1 MKPATAWLTALA
13 LVCASAGSAEPSRL
27 ETRPATTSDDLFR
40 AIAAQDAALFDA
52 YNRCDLKTFASLLD
66 EHVECFH
73 DQGGVTLGRDA
84 LTESVR
90 KNICGTTTRELVAGS
105 LEVYPMNNYGAL
117 EIGTHRF
124 HHPKAEATEPV
135 GEAKF
140 VQLWHYDKAA
150 GTWQLTRVFSF
161 DHHAL
166 PDGEGK
172 RP

>member
-27 ETRPATTSDDLFR
+27 ETRPATTPDDLFR
-40 AIAAQDAALFDA
+40 AIAAQDAALFGA

-66 EHVECFH
+66 EHVEFFH

-124 HHPKAEATEPV
+124 HHPKDEATLPV

-140 VQLWHYDKAA
+140 VQLWRYDKAA

>member
-1 MKPATAWLTALA
+1 MKRTSATLIALTL
-13 LVCASAGSAEPSRL
+13 CAAAAIAAEPP
-27 ETRPATTSDDLFR
+27 TGVHPRPATTPEDLYR
-40 AIAAQDAALFDA
+40 AVAAQDAALFDA

-66 EHVECFH
+66 ENVEFFH
-73 DQGGVTLGRDA
+73 DQGGVTRGRDA

-90 KNICGTTTRELVAGS
+90 KNICGTTTRELVADS

-140 VQLWHYDKAA
+140 VHLWQYDKAN
-150 GTWQLTRVFSF
+150 GTWKVTRVISF

-166 PDGEGK
+166 PIGEGH
-172 RP
+172 

>member
-13 LVCASAGSAEPSRL
+13 LVCASADSAEPSRL
-27 ETRPATTSDDLFR
+27 ETRPATTSGDLFR

-66 EHVECFH
+66 EHVEFFH

-90 KNICGTTTRELVAGS
+90 KNICGTTTRELLAGS

-140 VQLWHYDKAA
+140 VQLWRYDKAA

-166 PDGEGK
+166 PGGEGK